1 MNMVNVTVSI
11 PVDMKKKMDEF
22 AVINWSEVAREA
34 FAEQI
39 SKMELLRSLT
49 SKSKATDKDVEELA
63 KKIKAEVSKRH
74 EENK

>member
-1 MNMVNVTVSI
+1 MVNVTVSV

-39 SKMELLRSLT
+39 SKMELLKALT
-49 SKSKATDKDVEELA
+49 SKSKATDKDVEEITA
-63 KKIKAEVSKRH
+63 KVRAGVWRRH
-74 EENK
+74 EAGI